1 VAGEKAW
8 DRSATF
14 HQKHLRF
21 LGHVGDLTLAVLYHY
36 AELLAYPSL
45 DEGFGLPIL
54 EAFYHG
60 VPVLSSDLPVIKEV
74 AGNAAHL
81 VNPESVEDIRAG
93 LEFLLNEDQA
103 ASSIR
108 LKKMIIRLH
117 LFNWAKT
124 ARSTLKVYQTAID
137 QRRS

>member
-1 VAGEKAW
+1 
-8 DRSATF
+8 
-14 HQKHLRF
+14 
-21 LGHVGDLTLAVLYHY
+21 
-36 AELLAYPSL
+36 LLAYPSL

-54 EAFYHG
+54 EAFYM
-60 VPVLSSDLPVIKEV
+60 VYQSSVVICPSSKKWLATLPTCESR
-74 AGNAAHL
+74 
-81 VNPESVEDIRAG
+81 SVEDIRAG